1 MMDKIDSFSLSFEVE
16 DGVYF
21 ERTHGELTLNKKR
34 LGVILQGCVIEAQ
47 YQIEDHFLIITAQS
61 DPYQEEVNIYYF
73 TDDFILKDHL
83 KMQNCVLITAYEALE
98 KIKIMGDRILS
109 FEFLTVKPWKLK
121 VFLKPKPYLF
131 VWHPINVFRPGK
143 SYFDKVYLG
152 ISHYLSPIRQ

>member
-34 LGVILQGCVIEAQ
+34 LGVILRGCVIEAQ
-47 YQIEDHFLIITAQS
+47 YKIEAHFLIITAQS

-83 KMQNCVLITAYEALE
+83 QMQNCTGMTSGDSFEN
-98 KIKIMGDRILS
+98 IKKMGNRVLS
-109 FEFLTVKPWKLK
+109 FEFITVKPWKLK
-121 VFLKPKPYLF
+121 IFIKPKPYFF
-131 VWHPINVFRPGK
+131 VWHPINVFRPST

-152 ISHYLSPIRQ
+152 ISHYLRPVRQ